1 MAAIGEMR
9 LFPEGR
15 ASLEIIHHEL
25 GRREGLAA
33 MTGRRQNENNAFSG
47 PDETESVDRGQ
58 AGERP
63 PRQRLLRNP
72 DDLGLRHAGVMFEF
86 EGGQRAT
93 FIPTEPDKRDD
104 RADIAASRRQA
115 RFFRNRIEIL
125 ALDAHSGRDQD
136 QPPVIGGKKAIS
148 RAEPMAVWGGAWV
161 RSSAA
166 RTPLRLAK
174 AAA

>member
-1 MAAIGEMR
+1 MR

-15 ASLEIIHHEL
+15 ASLEKIHHEL
-25 GRREGLAA
+25 GRRESLAA
-33 MTGRRQNENNAFSG
+33 MAGRRQNENNAFPW
-47 PDETESVDRGQ
+47 PDEAESVDRRQ

-72 DDLGLRHAGVMFEF
+72 DDLSLRHTRVMFEF
-86 EGGQRAT
+86 ERRQRAI
-93 FIPTEPDKRDD
+93 FVPTETDKRDD

-115 RFFRNRIEIL
+115 RFFRARIEIL

-148 RAEPMAVWGGAWV
+148 RAEPMTVWGGAWV

-166 RTPLRLAK
+166 RTPLRLAN
-174 AAA
+174 ATA

>member
-9 LFPEGR
+9 LFPEGC

-25 GRREGLAA
+25 GRCKGLAA
-33 MTGRRQNENNAFSG
+33 MTGRRQNENDAFSG
-47 PDETESVDRGQ
+47 PDDAETVDRGQ

-63 PRQRLLRNP
+63 PRERLLRNP
-72 DDLGLRHAGVMFEF
+72 GNLGLGHARVMFEF
-86 EGGQRAT
+86 ERRQRAVLV
-93 FIPTEPDKRDD
+93 PTEPDKRDE
-104 RADIAASRRQA
+104 RADIAASRRQS
-115 RFFRNRIEIL
+115 RFFCARIEIL
-125 ALDAHSGRDQD
+125 ALDAHGGRDQD

-161 RSSAA
+161 RSSAT
-166 RTPLRLAK
+166 RTPVRLAK